1 MPTLSPGVRL
11 DRTRTLPRV
20 LAHRGASGRAPENT
34 LVAARLAM
42 ALGADGVECDLHRT
56 VDGALVVVH
65 DHHLRRTTDAPT
77 VLPGGAPWH
86 VADLTLD
93 EVRRVDAGAW
103 FGPEFAGEPVPTL
116 AGWAAAVGRHGHLLV
131 EVKDP
136 GRYPGIERDLQAEL
150 ARPGILRTAVAEGR
164 LVVQSFDRDWVESFK
179 ERAPEVRVGVL
190 SEYAVPVLA
199 IERIAAFADQLN
211 LSCWAARRETVGR
224 AQDRGL
230 AVHAWT
236 ANTGFDLWRARRAG
250 VDGLIT
256 DHPERALARR

>member
-116 AGWAAAVGRHGHLLV
+116 AGWAAVDFHEIDMPWIEPHLQKMLERMSVSTYFLDGRTMP
-131 EVKDP
+131 EYFAASP
-136 GRYPGIERDLQAEL
+136 MMSL
-150 ARPGILRTAVAEGR
+150 ASRAYGS
-164 LVVQSFDRDWVESFK
+164 VVR
-179 ERAPEVRVGVL
+179 
-190 SEYAVPVLA
+190 
-199 IERIAAFADQLN
+199 
-211 LSCWAARRETVGR
+211 
-224 AQDRGL
+224 
-230 AVHAWT
+230 
-236 ANTGFDLWRARRAG
+236 WRARNNYFRMM
-250 VDGLIT
+250 
-256 DHPERALARR
+256 PELWLMEQYRKVYA